1 MHDIKIPYF
10 CDLPYLFCCFFLTAL
25 QSWNKPILISHY
37 VYVGA
42 MGIRK
47 KI

>member
-1 MHDIKIPYF
+1 MILKFLIFVIYPTYF
-10 CDLPYLFCCFFLTAL
+10 AVFFLTAL